1 MRYLLK
7 ICSLQAL
14 VPRPLAIPLCYDPTE
29 TPLCHGGFADMWK
42 GQHCDK
48 EVAAKVLRI
57 YPKGDFE
64 GVKNVGFP

>member
-1 MRYLLK
+1 
-7 ICSLQAL
+7 
-14 VPRPLAIPLCYDPTE
+14 
-29 TPLCHGGFADMWK
+29 MWK

-64 GVKNVGFP
+64 GVKNVGFPQLVMYQRTDLVS